1 MAKTAIAPKDTGSA
15 ATLRRLEAQEL
26 ALYAE
31 VESALEARDGARA
44 LALNGV
50 EDAKSA
56 LAQAEGALLSAL
68 DKWQKVAKILL
79 PFDKGVPKESREGE
93 KILRTEAQ
101 EIFAQIRLSLTLG
114 LESYIIRMADLCSQ
128 PLTQQEAHRLHAENL
143 RDCFAAQIESAKR
156 EGAIPVWIAFE

>member
-1 MAKTAIAPKDTGSA
+1 MKEADTKDTGSA
-15 ATLRRLEAQEL
+15 AALRRLETKEL
-26 ALYAE
+26 SLYAE
-31 VESALEARDGARA
+31 VEG
-44 LALNGV
+44 
-50 EDAKSA
+50 
-56 LAQAEGALLSAL
+56 AQAERDEAKRLVVDGDGDTLAHFRNAEANFLAAL
-68 DKWQKVAKILL
+68 DGWQKVSKILL
-79 PFDKGVPKESREGE
+79 SFDKGVPKESREGE